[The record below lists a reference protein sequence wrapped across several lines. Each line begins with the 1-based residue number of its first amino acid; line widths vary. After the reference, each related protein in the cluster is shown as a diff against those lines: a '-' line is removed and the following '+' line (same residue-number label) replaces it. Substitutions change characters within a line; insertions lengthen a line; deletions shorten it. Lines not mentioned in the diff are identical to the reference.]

1 LQVVLQRTRPVDGSN
16 TSVGVSAAPGRPRQR
31 GKEKDM
37 RTEDGPKGRAT
48 KRFSAVREDA
58 AAEAETVTVGAAKT
72 GAATGAAAK
81 TGAAARAGTAAKP
94 GAAATTGAAAETG
107 GVAGA
112 PGPEIPLGSGPPEL
126 SRASDPE
133 TRRRIRMAAES
144 DLEASR
150 YAHWRG
156 TVTFHDVANA
166 WFNMS
171 DPNLTEELRGEF
183 KTIFPGLLDAF
194 AEPRKGIITAYFC
207 RHIRVAAAL
216 TDIGHA
222 AGAPEGVPEATV
234 KGPPPEGIRALLPE
248 EVAAHTNGHAD
259 PRVPHGDK
267 PKRQPWYRR
276 CIHFFDPA
284 PASSSAI
291 HIEPT
296 FGDPADW
303 KAKEILFHCLSLHYK
318 ALEFLTPQ
326 PRKICMRMIFG
337 VIATLLGTLD
347 SRALAHKQGN
357 ENVSFGSDPAEVATL
372 ERELA
377 QAQAYYKQSAQRQ
390 AQLEYLL
397 GMLMAIIPAAIIT
410 TIVAL
415 TAGLLHKPATV
426 AVLGGAIG
434 AVVSVMSRM
443 SSGSIEL
450 TPESGKKTI
459 RALGFMRPV
468 IGGVFGA
475 VVYVFLAGGVIDL
488 VTAPKGE
495 AELAFYGGLGFL
507 SGFSERFAQDVIA
520 QGAAKTQPLPD
531 TAHSPA
537 HQ

>member
-1 LQVVLQRTRPVDGSN
+1 LQKVLQRTASVDCGSRDWE
-16 TSVGVSAAPGRPRQR
+16 GRDAM
-31 GKEKDM
+31 E
-37 RTEDGPKGRAT
+37 TEDAPKARRP
-48 KRFSAVREDA
+48 KRFA
-58 AAEAETVTVGAAKT
+58 AGADG
-72 GAATGAAAK
+72 GAATTTTPVATAGAAPV
-81 TGAAARAGTAAKP
+81 P
-94 GAAATTGAAAETG
+94 GAA
-107 GVAGA
+107 GA
-112 PGPEIPLGSGPPEL
+112 PVLPRIE
-126 SRASDPE
+126 DDE
-133 TRRRIRMAAES
+133 TRTRVAMAAES

-156 TVTFHDVANA
+156 TVTFHDVAGA

-171 DPNLTEELRGEF
+171 DPNLSDSLRAEF
-183 KTIFPGLLDAF
+183 KQIFPGLLDAF
-194 AEPRKGIITAYFC
+194 AEPRKGIITSYFC

-222 AGAPEGVPEATV
+222 ADAPEGVPESQL
-234 KGPPPEGIRALLPE
+234 KGPPPAGIRPLLE
-248 EVAAHTNGHAD
+248 GHAD
-259 PRVPHGDK
+259 EPRREPRPRRKHRPHLLA
-267 PKRQPWYRR
+267 P
-276 CIHFFDPA
+276 H

-303 KAKEILFHCLSLHYK
+303 KAKELIFHCMHLHYK

-337 VIATLLGTLD
+337 VITTLLGTLD
-347 SRALAHKQGN
+347 QRQLDAVNGRPGA
-357 ENVSFGSDPAEVATL
+357 VFGSDPAEVQTL

-377 QAQAYYKQSAQRQ
+377 EAEAYYRQASQRQ

-397 GMLMAIIPAAIIT
+397 GMLTFLAVAAVATAII
-410 TIVAL
+410 AL
-415 TAGLLHKPATV
+415 TAGLLDKPITV
-426 AVLGGAIG
+426 AILGGATG
-434 AVVSVMSRM
+434 ATVSVLSRM
-443 SSGSIEL
+443 SGGGLKL

-468 IGGVFGA
+468 IGAVFGA
-475 VVYVFLAGGVIDL
+475 VIYLFLDGGIVDVL
-488 VTAPKGE
+488 SPPQNGAN
-495 AELAFYGGLGFL
+495 LAFYGGLGFV

-520 QGAAKTQPLPD
+520 QVGPKTPPPPD

>member
-1 LQVVLQRTRPVDGSN
+1 
-16 TSVGVSAAPGRPRQR
+16 
-31 GKEKDM
+31 M
-37 RTEDGPKGRAT
+37 RTEDGPKGRDT
-48 KRFSAVREDA
+48 KRFSRGPDDA
-58 AAEAETVTVGAAKT
+58 AGADDEARGGARET
-72 GAATGAAAK
+72 AATAGEAAA
-81 TGAAARAGTAAKP
+81 TTTI
-94 GAAATTGAAAETG
+94 GAAATMTA
-107 GVAGA
+107 AGA
-112 PGPEIPLGSGPPEL
+112 EVLGGEPPEL
-126 SRASDPE
+126 EQAPDKE
-133 TRRRIRMAAES
+133 TRRRIAMAAES

-171 DPNLTEELRGEF
+171 DPNLSDELRADF
-183 KTIFPGLLDAF
+183 KTLFPGLLDAF

-207 RHIRVAAAL
+207 RHLRVAAAL

-222 AGAPEGVPEATV
+222 AGADEGVPEATM
-234 KGPPPEGIRALLPE
+234 KGPPPAGIRELLLDEPPAT
-248 EVAAHTNGHAD
+248 VHANGHGD
-259 PRVPHGDK
+259 PRPRHWWQRGQSES
-267 PKRQPWYRR
+267 PPWHRR
-276 CIHFFDPA
+276 FLRPHFFDPA

-303 KAKEILFHCLSLHYK
+303 KAKEILFHCLNLHYK

-337 VIATLLGTLD
+337 VITALLGTLD
-347 SRALAHKQGN
+347 SRALNRTRGTTDMP
-357 ENVSFGSDPAEVATL
+357 FGSDPAEVETL

-377 QAQAYYKQSAQRQ
+377 QAQAYYRLSAQRQ

-397 GMLMAIIPAAIIT
+397 GMLMAIVPAAAIT
-410 TIVAL
+410 AVVAV
-415 TAGLLHKPATV
+415 TAGLLDTPAMV

-443 SSGSIEL
+443 SGGGLQL

-468 IGGVFGA
+468 LGGVFGA
-475 VVYVFLAGGVIDL
+475 VVYLFLEGGIVEVL
-488 VTAPKGE
+488 APPTDGSD
-495 AELAFYGGLGFL
+495 LAFYAGLGFL

-520 QGAAKTQPLPD
+520 QGTPTSQQLPD
-531 TAHSPA
+531 TGRSPA
-537 HQ
+537 RP

>member
-1 LQVVLQRTRPVDGSN
+1 
-16 TSVGVSAAPGRPRQR
+16 
-31 GKEKDM
+31 M

-48 KRFSAVREDA
+48 KRFSAAREA
-58 AAEAETVTVGAAKT
+58 AASETATAGETSARETVRGTGATVAMAGEGAPKVAMAGEAASNVAVAGESAGRRATVGT
-72 GAATGAAAK
+72 LGA
-81 TGAAARAGTAAKP
+81 
-94 GAAATTGAAAETG
+94 
-107 GVAGA
+107 
-112 PGPEIPLGSGPPEL
+112 GPPEL
-126 SRASDPE
+126 AFEPDPE
-133 TRRRIRMAAES
+133 TRRRIQMAAES

-171 DPNLTEELRGEF
+171 DPNLTEDLRAEF
-183 KTIFPGLLDAF
+183 KAIFPGLLDAF

-222 AGAPEGVPEATV
+222 AGSPEGVPEATL
-234 KGPPPEGIRALLPE
+234 KGPPPTGIKELLST
-248 EVAAHTNGHAD
+248 ADGNGHDDLRGQDD
-259 PRVPHGDK
+259 PRAKK
-267 PKRQPWYRR
+267 PKRGFLGT
-276 CIHFFDPA
+276 CLHLFDPA

-303 KAKEILFHCLSLHYK
+303 KAKELLFHCMNLHYK

-347 SRALAHKQGN
+347 ARALDRNKDMP
-357 ENVSFGSDPAEVATL
+357 FGSNPAEVETL

-377 QAQAYYKQSAQRQ
+377 QAQAYYRQAAQRQ

-410 TIVAL
+410 TIIAL
-415 TAGLLHKPATV
+415 TAGLLDKPATV

-434 AVVSVMSRM
+434 AIVSVMSRM

-450 TPESGKKTI
+450 KPESGKKTT

-475 VVYVFLAGGVIDL
+475 VVYAFLAGGIVEI
-488 VTAPKGE
+488 VTPPTGTG
-495 AELAFYGGLGFL
+495 ELAFFAGLGFL

-520 QGAAKTQPLPD
+520 EGSSKTPPLPD
-531 TAHSPA
+531 TARSPA
-537 HQ
+537 HP

>member
-1 LQVVLQRTRPVDGSN
+1 
-16 TSVGVSAAPGRPRQR
+16 
-31 GKEKDM
+31 M
-37 RTEDGPKGRAT
+37 RTEDGPEERDRRRFSSAQREAGEAAGVADETAGRA
-48 KRFSAVREDA
+48 A
-58 AAEAETVTVGAAKT
+58 TVTAADET
-72 GAATGAAAK
+72 AGRAATVTAADETAGGAATV
-81 TGAAARAGTAAKP
+81 TAADET
-94 GAAATTGAAAETG
+94 AAGEAAEVVG
-107 GVAGA
+107 HGLPDLRRVK
-112 PGPEIPLGSGPPEL
+112 
-126 SRASDPE
+126 DPE
-133 TRRRIRMAAES
+133 TRRRIAMAAES

-171 DPNLTEELRGEF
+171 DPNLTADLRSDF
-183 KTIFPGLLDAF
+183 KKLFPGLLDAF

-207 RHIRVAAAL
+207 RHLRVAAAL

-222 AGAPEGVPEATV
+222 AGANEGVPEATL
-234 KGPPPEGIRALLPE
+234 KGPPPEGIRPLLEQAP
-248 EVAAHTNGHAD
+248 ATADANGHGD
-259 PRVPHGDK
+259 PRPHHWWRRDRAA
-267 PKRQPWYRR
+267 KRDPWSGRLR
-276 CIHFFDPA
+276 LPHVFDPA

-303 KAKEILFHCLSLHYK
+303 KAKEILFHCLNLHYK

-337 VIATLLGTLD
+337 VITALLGTLD
-347 SRALAHKQGN
+347 AREYERRGGSTDMP
-357 ENVSFGSDPAEVATL
+357 FGSNPAEVETL

-377 QAQAYYKQSAQRQ
+377 QAQAYYRQSAQRQ

-397 GMLMAIIPAAIIT
+397 GMLMAIVPIAAIT
-410 TIVAL
+410 AAVAIF
-415 TAGLLHKPATV
+415 AELLDTPAMV
-426 AVLGGAIG
+426 AILGGAIG

-443 SSGSIEL
+443 SGGGLKL

-475 VVYVFLAGGVIDL
+475 VVYLFLAGGIVEVLTPPAGGDD
-488 VTAPKGE
+488 
-495 AELAFYGGLGFL
+495 LAFYAGLGFL

-520 QGAAKTQPLPD
+520 QGAKTPPLPD
-531 TAHSPA
+531 TGRSPA
-537 HQ
+537 NP

>member
-1 LQVVLQRTRPVDGSN
+1 
-16 TSVGVSAAPGRPRQR
+16 
-31 GKEKDM
+31 
-37 RTEDGPKGRAT
+37 
-48 KRFSAVREDA
+48 
-58 AAEAETVTVGAAKT
+58 
-72 GAATGAAAK
+72 
-81 TGAAARAGTAAKP
+81 
-94 GAAATTGAAAETG
+94 
-107 GVAGA
+107 
-112 PGPEIPLGSGPPEL
+112 
-126 SRASDPE
+126 
-133 TRRRIRMAAES
+133 
-144 DLEASR
+144 
-150 YAHWRG
+150 
-156 TVTFHDVANA
+156 VTFHDVANA

-234 KGPPPEGIRALLPE
+234 KGPPPEGIRALLPQ
-248 EVAAHTNGHAD
+248 EVDPPAYTNGHGD
-259 PRVPHGDK
+259 PRK
-267 PKRQPWYRR
+267 PASQRAARRPWYRR

-303 KAKEILFHCLSLHYK
+303 KAKEILFHCLSLHYR

-347 SRALAHKQGN
+347 ARALENKQGRGN
-357 ENVSFGSDPAEVATL
+357 RVFGSDPAEVATL

-377 QAQAYYKQSAQRQ
+377 QAQAYYRQSAQRQ

-410 TIVAL
+410 AIIAL
-415 TAGLLHKPATV
+415 TAGLLNKPVTV
-426 AVLGGAIG
+426 ALLGGAIG

-475 VVYVFLAGGVIDL
+475 VIYLFLAGGVVDL
-488 VTAPKGE
+488 VTPPTGS
-495 AELAFYGGLGFL
+495 AELAFYAGLGFL

-520 QGAAKTQPLPD
+520 EGASKTPQLPD
-531 TAHSPA
+531 TGHSPA
-537 HQ
+537 HP